1 MFAYTM
7 NVLLP
12 EALLLVAIDKFDINQ
27 EAVSEIQDLPEAAWI
42 LYNMSYRQRKYC
54 MPMYSRSLLRIA
66 RMIVP
71 VILCHPTPLSFV
83 LIPNKQITCNL
94 AYS

>member
-1 MFAYTM
+1 MFAYTI

-12 EALLLVAIDKFDINQ
+12 EALLLVAMDINQ

-42 LYNMSYRQRKYC
+42 LYSMSYRQRKYC

-94 AYS
+94 TYS